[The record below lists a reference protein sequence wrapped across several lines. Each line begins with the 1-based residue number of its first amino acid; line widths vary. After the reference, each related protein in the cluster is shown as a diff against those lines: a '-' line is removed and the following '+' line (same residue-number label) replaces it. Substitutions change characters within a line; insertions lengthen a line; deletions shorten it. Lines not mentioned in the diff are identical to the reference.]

1 MQKGNAK
8 ESISLRQTKTLLAC
22 GVDSGPLFYIVAV
35 AQMFT
40 RSGFDIR
47 HHAISLLS
55 LGDLGWIQIANF
67 IVTGVLAVMC
77 AVGLRR
83 LLHPGCGG
91 TWGPLLIG
99 VYGVGLILGGI
110 FHPDPGLGFPPGA
123 PAGMPTAMSWH
134 AVLHSIAFYT
144 AFLSLIVA
152 CFVFARRFTS
162 QGQRGWGIYCAATGV
177 ISPIFIVLGSSV
189 TSWAGVLFAIAGVF
203 AFGWVSVIAARLMTE
218 LSEVGPVARKVLWAA
233 K

>member
-110 FHPDPGLGFPPGA
+110 FHPDPGLGFPTT
-123 PAGMPTAMSWH
+123 GM
-134 AVLHSIAFYT
+134 
-144 AFLSLIVA
+144 
-152 CFVFARRFTS
+152 
-162 QGQRGWGIYCAATGV
+162 
-177 ISPIFIVLGSSV
+177 
-189 TSWAGVLFAIAGVF
+189 
-203 AFGWVSVIAARLMTE
+203 
-218 LSEVGPVARKVLWAA
+218 
-233 K
+233 